1 MGPKR
6 YQFSASWGDMVSDEY
21 RLQKA
26 LLEEE
31 YADEIEWMDYAL
43 DLQSGLFDE
52 EIEVILKS
60 K

>member
-1 MGPKR
+1 MRPKR

-21 RLQKA
+21 RLQRA

-31 YADEIEWMDYAL
+31 HADAIEWMDYAL

-52 EIEVILKS
+52 DIEIILKS

>member
-6 YQFSASWGDMVSDEY
+6 HQFSASWGDMVSDEY

-26 LLEEE
+26 LLEEQ
-31 YADEIEWMDYAL
+31 YADEIEWTDYAL